1 MLPEKRE
8 HQIAMETEAGREGLA
23 VWRRVVTSMTGP
35 QKVAKAFELTEMT
48 RQIMRQG
55 IRRQHP
61 EARESEVHE
70 IYVDRLLQY
79 YGTSLLEV
87 RQKQHEQAA
96 SRSNHDTLVTDCY
109 SDSAGHESDNKQK

>member
-23 VWRRVVTSMTGP
+23 VWRRVVTSMSGP

-48 RQIMRQG
+48 RQIMHEG

-61 EARESEVHE
+61 RANESEIHE
-70 IYVDRLLQY
+70 MYVDRLLQY
-79 YGTSLLEV
+79 HGTSLAEV
-87 RQKQHEQAA
+87 RQRQQEQAA
-96 SRSNHDTLVTDCY
+96 ARS
-109 SDSAGHESDNKQK
+109 SQQ